1 MTVGISSYL
10 ANKLLDHA
18 TGRASFTMSAGVHA
32 KFHTGDPG
40 AAGTSNAS
48 SQTNRAAVT
57 FAAAAAGAIAMNNT
71 PELTLTGT
79 ETISHV
85 SFWDAASSGNFLW
98 SSVATASKSGG
109 SGDIIRIAT
118 KQLTLGTLAA

>member
-18 TGRASFTMSAGVHA
+18 TGRASFTMPAGVHA
-32 KFHTGDPG
+32 KFHTGDPRRG
-40 AAGTSNAS
+40 GHLERVEPD
-48 SQTNRAAVT
+48 QPAAVT
-57 FAAAAAGAIAMNNT
+57 FAAAAARAIAMNNT

-85 SFWDAASSGNFLW
+85 SFWDAASSGQFPVVLGRDGVQAAADQAT
-98 SSVATASKSGG
+98 SSASPPIS
-109 SGDIIRIAT
+109 
-118 KQLTLGTLAA
+118 